1 MTTYIKELINIPE
14 RVHQGDFVLKL
25 ADGVK
30 DADATL
36 ADYVVT
42 PELARCFDDAL
53 SFIQS
58 AVGSRS
64 SKAAYLHG
72 SFGSGK
78 SHFMAVLTL
87 LLAGNSK
94 ARSIKELAGAVAKH
108 NAWTE
113 GKRFLLVPYHM
124 IGSRTMESA
133 ILGGYADHVRQL
145 HPQAP
150 IPGFYLAEGLFR
162 DAQQLRLQMG
172 DGAFFG
178 KLNETQEGAG
188 DGWGDLSGG
197 WNAESFDAAMLES
210 PRGDE
215 RMKLVGDLIS
225 RYFTAYASV
234 AESQGEA
241 FLPLDDGL
249 AILSRHAKALGYDGV
264 VLFLDELILWL
275 ASQAANL
282 SFVSSEGV
290 KLVKLV
296 EAGHADRPIPL
307 VSFIARQRDLREL
320 VGQNLA
326 GAVGIQIGD
335 VLKYWEARFH
345 RITLEDRNLPVIAH
359 HRLLKPVSESA
370 RQVLDQAYEDFSNRS
385 KTVLETLLTAK
396 AGPEMFRLVY
406 PFSPALVETL
416 IAVSSVLQRERTA
429 LKLMLQLLVDRRD
442 ELELGQIIP
451 VGDLYDVIAAGDEP
465 FSDAMRLHFDN
476 AKRLYNQKLLPLLER
491 THSVTWDEVQNRTA
505 DAVKARAIRN
515 DARLLKTLLLSAL
528 VPEVETL
535 KNLTPARLAAL
546 NHGSVVS
553 PIPGRETQDVLKK
566 CRDWAAEVG
575 EIKIVDDQYISIQV
589 TGVDIEPIL
598 TGAAIHDNT
607 GNKRRKIREILFAE
621 LGIADGNE
629 LFIRFGFSWR
639 GTPRDA
645 EILYENV
652 RELTDDR
659 LRGREGSWTVI
670 LDFPFDEPNRTPADD
685 IARLDR
691 YQGPASH
698 TFRTPDLVN

>member
-197 WNAESFDAAMLES
+197 WNAGSFDAAMLES

-296 EAGHADRPIPL
+296 EAGHADSPIPL

-320 VGQNLA
+320 VGENLA

-465 FSDAMRLHFDN
+465 FPMRCACISTMPSGCTTKSCCRCWSAPIASLGTRC
-476 AKRLYNQKLLPLLER
+476 KTGLPMR
-491 THSVTWDEVQNRTA
+491 
-505 DAVKARAIRN
+505 
-515 DARLLKTLLLSAL
+515 
-528 VPEVETL
+528 
-535 KNLTPARLAAL
+535 
-546 NHGSVVS
+546 
-553 PIPGRETQDVLKK
+553 
-566 CRDWAAEVG
+566 
-575 EIKIVDDQYISIQV
+575 
-589 TGVDIEPIL
+589 
-598 TGAAIHDNT
+598 
-607 GNKRRKIREILFAE
+607 
-621 LGIADGNE
+621 
-629 LFIRFGFSWR
+629 
-639 GTPRDA
+639 
-645 EILYENV
+645 
-652 RELTDDR
+652 
-659 LRGREGSWTVI
+659 
-670 LDFPFDEPNRTPADD
+670 
-685 IARLDR
+685 
-691 YQGPASH
+691 
-698 TFRTPDLVN
+698 